1 MQVTA
6 KTKQSTLCI
15 NISKPNS
22 NYLFDSKTASSL
34 DAGGFFVPPAKV
46 SPAIQIT
53 FELPVR

>member
-34 DAGGFFVPPAKV
+34 DAGGFFMPLAG
-46 SPAIQIT
+46 IT
-53 FELPVR
+53 CDSDNF